1 MTSQAPNKPVFTLK
15 TISNIILAFQKIKLQ
30 ASYSLTHPTRQGA
43 MKTDTGW
50 MPSCSKILLQSF
62 TSKYQWTRHPAV
74 LANPTDNFK
83 CISVTANVSIQS
95 FASRD
100 IFEELRI
107 FLLLFLAFRSWG
119 INSLKPEYKV
129 LPYLVKIGF
138 PITSTQPAVHSGV
151 LHLGKVSSLPY
162 SWLLLW
168 FRKRNFIL
176 SGTVHS
182 LPGSVG

>member
-1 MTSQAPNKPVFTLK
+1 MSSQAPNNQFLLW
-15 TISNIILAFQKIKLQ
+15 TISNITITFQKIKLH
-30 ASYSLTHPTRQGA
+30 APYSLTHPSRQGA
-43 MKTDTGW
+43 MKTNAGW
-50 MPSCSKILLQSF
+50 IPSCSKILLQIF
-62 TSKYQWTRHPAV
+62 ISKYQWTRHPAV

-107 FLLLFLAFRSWG
+107 FLLLFLAFRSWA

-138 PITSTQPAVHSGV
+138 PITSTQPAAS
-151 LHLGKVSSLPY
+151 
-162 SWLLLW
+162 
-168 FRKRNFIL
+168 
-176 SGTVHS
+176 T
-182 LPGSVG
+182 